1 MIYKIKENSLY
12 YPKLLKEISDNPK
25 SIYVLG
31 NILNLRKKCIAIV
44 GTRKCTDKGK
54 IIAEKI
60 AYEYAKKGY
69 VIVSGLAIGIDTAA
83 HIGALKAK
91 GRTIAVLG
99 HGLDRIYPD
108 VNKELAKKIIKNNGT
123 IITEYSF
130 KDEFKPENFPRRNR
144 IINGLCEK
152 VIIAEAKE
160 KSGSIITANLAIE
173 ENRELLVIPRD
184 ISTNSQGLMS
194 LLKLGAK
201 LL

>member
-12 YPKLLKEISDNPK
+12 YPKLLKEISDKPK
-25 SIYVLG
+25 NIYVLG
-31 NILNLRKKCIAIV
+31 NILNLRKECIAIV
-44 GTRKCTDKGK
+44 GTRKCTNKGK

-173 ENRELLVIPRD
+173 ENRELLVVPRD
-184 ISTNSQGLMS
+184 ISTNSQGLIN
-194 LLKLGAK
+194 LLKSGAK